1 MRHLKNKIIAKGMTA
16 LLFFTVPTLAGNA
29 LSIVRKSLNNLEVQ
43 IQNADAIGGLQF
55 SLHSSSD
62 VILSDPQRGDRVLAS
77 SWIVDFYKPN
87 DTTINFLI
95 MSAQQQSL
103 ASGSGSL
110 VKFSYERAGA
120 AEESSITMTNVLV
133 VNPKDDSVSITVE
146 GLHWSNRPAVAD
158 ANTDNH
164 LFSLGQNYPNPF
176 NPTTHIAYQLNQAAR
191 VRLSI
196 FDASGH
202 EVARLVDQYEGVGEF
217 NVIWN
222 SKESNGRVV
231 PSGMYF
237 ARLTVGNESTTRKLI
252 LLK

>member
-29 LSIVRKSLNNLEVQ
+29 LSIVRKSFNNLEVQ
-43 IQNADAIGGLQF
+43 LQNTDAIGGLQF

-62 VILSDPQRGDRVLAS
+62 VILSDPQRGERVLAS

-87 DTTINFLI
+87 DSTINFLI

-110 VKFSYERAGA
+110 VSFSYKRAGSA
-120 AEESSITMTNVLV
+120 DASYITMTDVLV
-133 VNPKDDSVSITVE
+133 VNPKADSVSITLE
-146 GLHWSNRPAVAD
+146 GLHWSNRPIMTN
-158 ANTDNH
+158 ANAANR
-164 LFSLGQNYPNPF
+164 LFGLEQNYPNPF
-176 NPTTHIAYQLNQAAR
+176 NPTTHITYHLNQAAQ

-196 FDASGH
+196 FDEAGH
-202 EVARLVDQYEGVGEF
+202 EVDRLVDQFEGVGEF

-222 SKESNGRVV
+222 SKEHNGQTV